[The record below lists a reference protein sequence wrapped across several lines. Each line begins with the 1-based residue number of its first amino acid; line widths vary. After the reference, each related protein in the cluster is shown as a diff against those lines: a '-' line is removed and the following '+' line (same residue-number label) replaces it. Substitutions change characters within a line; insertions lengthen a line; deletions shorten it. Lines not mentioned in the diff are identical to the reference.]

1 MRNPIA
7 KLGIIATIISVFST
21 VSVAE
26 YSGDEAQEYAKAL
39 LSNFRS
45 GGVCDI
51 FTTQIKRISD
61 SAAPVNVRIMQIDRI
76 LEAADEVSCI
86 RY

>member
-26 YSGDEAQEYAKAL
+26 YSGDEAQRYAQIL
-39 LSNFRS
+39 VSDFRS
-45 GGVCDI
+45 GGVCDT
-51 FTTQIKRISD
+51 FASQINRIAD
-61 SAAPVNVRIMQIDRI
+61 SAAPANVRIMQIDRI
-76 LEAADEVSCI
+76 LESADKYSCV